1 MQEKTQ
7 SMMIKLSF
15 YGATVGKKME
25 VLGVVEL
32 SNFSN
37 SAQLSLGRTNHTIT
51 SSFL

>member
-25 VLGVVEL
+25 VLGVWCYRIVE
-32 SNFSN
+32 F
-37 SAQLSLGRTNHTIT
+37 
-51 SSFL
+51 FK